1 MSNDLCKIVNKI
13 QFSIADPDI
22 IRKLSA
28 VEITISELFENNLPK
43 FSGLFDL
50 RMGPSDTSFMCKT
63 CRHDLKNCPGHMGHI
78 ELAVPVYYIH
88 FMAIVRKVLQ
98 CVCSTCSTLLIDG
111 KQLAKVIEKKK
122 NMNRLKSIYKLCSNS
137 NKNICQKANGCGRL
151 QPKYSK
157 DNVNIYLHYETEK
170 INEEGNKTKFE
181 KKKALTARECYN
193 VLKRISNNDLILLG
207 FNPKYSRPEWLIC
220 TVLPISPPCV
230 RPSVKHD
237 ANLRSEDDLT
247 YKLLDIVKANN
258 NLRVKIQSG
267 DDSHLTEYIEYL
279 QYHITTLIDNE
290 VSGIPP
296 AQQRTGRLLKSLK
309 HRLKGKDGRFRGNL
323 VGKRVD
329 FSARSVVSPDPNL
342 SVDELGVPKT
352 IAMNMTYPEMV
363 NLYNKKYLQF
373 LVDNGPYTYPGAKY
387 IIRANGQ
394 RTDLRFADKSKC
406 IIKLGDT
413 IERHLIDG
421 DTILFNR
428 QPSLIYVGENSK
440 Y

>member
-1 MSNDLCKIVNKI
+1 MDDTLCKTVSKI
-13 QFSIADPDI
+13 QFSIGDPDI
-22 IRKLSA
+22 IRKLST
-28 VEITISELFENNLPK
+28 VEVTIAELFENNLPK

-50 RMGPSDTSFMCKT
+50 RMGPSDTSFICKT
-63 CRHDLKNCPGHMGHI
+63 CRHNLKDCPGHMGHV

-88 FMAIVRKVLQ
+88 FLAIVRKVLQ
-98 CVCSTCSTLLIDG
+98 CVCFTCSSLLIDS

-137 NKNICQKANGCGRL
+137 NKNVCKNFDGCGRL

-157 DNVNIYLHYETEK
+157 DNINIYIHYETEQL
-170 INEEGNKTKFE
+170 NDEGVKTKYE
-181 KKKALTARECYN
+181 KKRSLPASECYN
-193 VLKRISNNDLILLG
+193 ILKRISDKDLILLG
-207 FNPKYSRPEWLIC
+207 FNPQFSRPEWLIC
-220 TVLPISPPCV
+220 TVLPVSPPCV

-258 NLRVKIQSG
+258 NLKVKLAAG
-267 DDSHLTEYIEYL
+267 DDNHLIEYIEYL

-342 SVDELGVPKT
+342 SIDELGVPKT
-352 IAMNMTYPEMV
+352 IAMNMTYPETINM
-363 NLYNKKYLQF
+363 YNKTYLQF
-373 LVDNGPYTYPGAKY
+373 LVDNGPYIYPGAKY
-387 IIRANGQ
+387 IIKSNQQ
-394 RTDLRFADKSKC
+394 RIDLRFADKSKC
-406 IIKLGDT
+406 LIQEGD
-413 IERHLIDG
+413 IVERHLING
-421 DTILFNR
+421 DIILFNR
-428 QPSLIYVGENSK
+428 QPSLNNVGENSRC
-440 Y
+440 